1 MEEVR
6 VLIVGAGPSGLAT
19 SAYLNHLSISNI
31 VLEKEDCY
39 ASLWKKRAYDR
50 LCLHLAKDFC
60 SLPLMSHSSSTPTFM
75 SRATFL
81 KYLDEYVTKFNIRPR
96 YCRNVERA
104 WLEDEEEDGE
114 KKWRVEARN
123 IETGEMEAYKAEF
136 LVVASG
142 ENSVG
147 YVPEVTGLDTFE
159 GEIVHSSNYK
169 SGRGFE
175 GKDVLVVGCGNSGME
190 IALDLSNYG
199 AQPSIVIRNP
209 LHVLKREMVY
219 VGMLLMKYLPV
230 SVVDAILVGLAK
242 LKFGDMS
249 AYGICRPKL
258 GPMQLKFA
266 TGKTPVID
274 VGTISKIQDGQ
285 IKVVPQISNIDG
297 ETIEFENGV
306 RRKFDAI
313 VFATGYKSSANNWLK
328 DYELVLNEKGMPR
341 SGIPKHWKGKKNVYC
356 VGLSRQGLAGVSFD
370 AKAVAQDI
378 SNSISNKFK

>member
-19 SAYLNHLSISNI
+19 SAYLNHLSIPNI

-50 LCLHLAKDFC
+50 LCLHLAKEFC
-60 SLPLMSHSSSTPTFM
+60 SLPLMPHSSSTPTFM

-81 KYLDEYVTKFNIRPR
+81 KYLDEYVSKFNIKPR
-96 YCRNVERA
+96 YSRNVERA
-104 WLEDEEEDGE
+104 WLEDEEDGE
-114 KKWRVEARN
+114 MKKWRVEARH

-147 YVPEVTGLDTFE
+147 HVPEVTGLDTFE
-159 GEIVHSSNYK
+159 GEIVHSSKYK
-169 SGRGFE
+169 SGKAFE

-199 AQPSIVIRNP
+199 AHPSIIIRNP
-209 LHVLKREMVY
+209 LHVLKREVVC
-219 VGMLLMKYLPV
+219 VGMVLMKYLPV
-230 SVVDAILVGLAK
+230 SVVDGILVGLSK

-258 GPMQLKFA
+258 GPMQLKYA

-274 VGTISKIQDGQ
+274 
-285 IKVVPQISNIDG
+285 VVPQISNIDG

-306 RRKFDAI
+306 RKKFDAI
-313 VFATGYKSSANNWLK
+313 VFATGYRSSANNWLQ
-328 DYELVLNEKGMPR
+328 DYELVLNEKGMPK
-341 SGIPKHWKGKKNVYC
+341 SGIPNHWKGKKNVYC

-378 SNSISNKFK
+378 SNNISNKFT